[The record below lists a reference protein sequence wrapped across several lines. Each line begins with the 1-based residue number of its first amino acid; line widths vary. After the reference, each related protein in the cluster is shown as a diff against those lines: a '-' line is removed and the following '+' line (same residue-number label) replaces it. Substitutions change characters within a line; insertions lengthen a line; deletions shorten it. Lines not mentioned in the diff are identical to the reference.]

1 MSTPQKTIDQLQT
14 ILEIW
19 VVTYDRHDEKYLAET
34 SSLVVLDSEQLEWI
48 HKMGLTVFSIQKFD
62 KKLTIRFSTGG
73 GY

>member
-1 MSTPQKTIDQLQT
+1 MRTEQKVIDQLQT
-14 ILEIW
+14 ILEMW

-34 SSLVVLDSEQLEWI
+34 RSLAVLDSEQLEWI

-62 KKLTIRFSTGG
+62 EKLTVRFSTGG

>member
-1 MSTPQKTIDQLQT
+1 MSTHQKTIDQLQT
-14 ILEIW
+14 ILEMW

-34 SSLVVLDSEQLEWI
+34 TGYVVLNSEQLEWI
-48 HKMGLTVFSIQKFD
+48 HQMGLTIFSIQKFE

>member
-14 ILEIW
+14 ILEMW
-19 VVTYDRHDEKYLAET
+19 VVTYDRHDEKYLAEI
-34 SSLVVLDSEQLEWI
+34 SSLAILDSEQLEWI

-62 KKLTIRFSTGG
+62 KKLTVRFSTGG

>member
-14 ILEIW
+14 ILEMW
-19 VVTYDRHDEKYLAET
+19 VVTNDRNDEKYLAET
-34 SSLVVLDSEQLEWI
+34 SSLAILDSEQLEWI

-62 KKLTIRFSTGG
+62 KKLTVRFSTGG

>member
-1 MSTPQKTIDQLQT
+1 MSIHQKTADQLQT
-14 ILEIW
+14 ILEMW

-34 SSLVVLDSEQLEWI
+34 TAYVILDSEQLEWI

-62 KKLTIRFSTGG
+62 EKLIVRFSSGG